1 MMYAE
6 DAKVERAYRGN
17 QVELP
22 VQAKHMQ
29 LLDAINRLGN
39 FSERLNCLAQRL
51 VGENSPICGTGG
63 QRGEEPSLIYTLDQ
77 SPIEIN
83 NIVDRLNKQLDSI
96 TELLYG

>member
-1 MMYAE
+1 MYSE
-6 DAKVERAYRGN
+6 DAKAERAYRGN

-22 VQAKHMQ
+22 VLTKHLQ
-29 LLDAINRLGN
+29 LMEAIVRLGN

-51 VGENSPICGTGG
+51 VGENSPICGVGG
-63 QRGEEPSLIYTLDQ
+63 TRGEEPSLVYALEQ

-83 NIVDRLNKQLDSI
+83 NLVDRMNKQLDSI